1 MHHRDFDLGS
11 LEVFVAVA
19 ELGSMTRAAG
29 RLGLTQSAVSHVVR
43 QLETAFATQL
53 LDRSIRPMA
62 LTAAGQR
69 LWHWSN
75 RILTDARQLPAAIGG
90 TDAPFMP
97 ELRIGCI
104 DTLAAPFIPR
114 LLQRLRDNVPSFSIA
129 SGLCGQLREQFLAR
143 RLDVLFTNDSFDDM
157 DQVDSLC
164 LLTEPFVL
172 LLPRSC
178 PEVVDEAALRAL
190 SRTLPLIR
198 STTDSAL
205 GRLVDQHLRRLG
217 MEVPR
222 SFAFDA
228 TDTVM
233 AMVAEEMGWSLLPP
247 TALVKSRQHLNHM
260 RVLPLPTSGFRRS
273 IHVVTRKGELGSLP
287 ANIHKA
293 GCAVIK
299 QGYFTDVFAISPWL
313 KPMIRR

>member
-1 MHHRDFDLGS
+1 MQHRDYDLAS

-19 ELGSMTRAAG
+19 ELGSMTRAAA

-43 QLETAFATQL
+43 QLETAFAAQL
-53 LDRSIRPMA
+53 LDRTIRPLA

-75 RILTDARQLPAAIGG
+75 RILIDARQLPAVIGG
-90 TDAPFMP
+90 ADASFMP

-114 LLQRLRDNVPSFSIA
+114 LLQGLRDRVPSFTIA

-143 RLDVLFTNDSFDDM
+143 RLDVLFTNDSFDDL
-157 DQVDSLC
+157 DQVESQR

-172 LLPRSC
+172 LLPRNAD
-178 PEVVDEAALRAL
+178 EVTDEAGLRAL
-190 SRTLPLIR
+190 SRTVPLIR

-205 GRLVDQHLRRLG
+205 GKLVDQHLRRLG

-247 TALVKSRQHLNHM
+247 TALVKSRQHLSHI
-260 RVLPLPTSGFRRS
+260 RVLPLPTPGFRRS

-287 ANIHKA
+287 ADIHKA
-293 GCAVIK
+293 GRTVIRR
-299 QGYFTDVFAISPWL
+299 GYFTEVLAASPWMA
-313 KPMIRR
+313 PMITR